1 MKRSVLVTC
10 AGLLLL
16 GCSGM
21 RRGGDDFGSERR
33 LSTLRPGAVP
43 AREVRAEVSRARLQ
57 SSLEK
62 AGAVNAIRLVSTF
75 RRAEASPSGAPEYR
89 LFDIQPESPYAILG
103 LRNADVLIGVN
114 DYAVTNPQGFR
125 QFVQAVVREP
135 GVTFALRREERPF
148 TLAVSFTD

>member
-1 MKRSVLVTC
+1 MVRGIVIVLF
-10 AGLLLL
+10 GLALSS
-16 GCSGM
+16 CSGI
-21 RRGGDDFGSERR
+21 RPSSDDFQAERR
-33 LSTLRPGAVP
+33 LSSLKSGAVP
-43 AREVRAEVSRARLQ
+43 AREVRAEVSRSRLQ
-57 SSLEK
+57 SALEQP
-62 AGAVNAIRLVSTF
+62 GAVNAIRLVSTF

-89 LFDIQPESPYAILG
+89 LFDIQPDSPYALLG

-148 TLAVSFTD
+148 TLAVAFTD